1 MNPGLVALSADTTDV
16 STPFTPTD
24 PKLLS
29 LAAEDANKDPKKVN
43 VLSGMMQRMED
54 LQNPWKRFQGQMD
67 EMVARTHFQPEG
79 AMASVNEQQGRN
91 AAELQNIGTTLAQ
104 LKFLQDQQAGI
115 RAGFTGG
122 PSGAGGVGSVKGVG
136 GTSGVGGDP
145 KAQSGYMYKGIP
157 LTNMEYENLAMR
169 GLDPAE
175 FKAAFKDMT
184 NINTREQAKFGG
196 PEGQRVQ
203 EVDVVAYDKNG
214 KLNSFRIPLTI
225 NEKRDYENGI
235 LPYQIREAGYTAKK
249 PVQKKASGG
258 VVLQNYLAGGGQP
271 TQPMGAEVEVGPL
284 YTDAGVEMPNTA
296 PVRQPGMLE
305 NALTALSSP
314 AQAQQAVIPNRQ
326 FDPQYQRESAISEQK
341 NAETMA
347 QEKNKAE
354 LASTT
359 ESRKKAGELI
369 SSIGAEA
376 IHYKNIE
383 GIAQAIIDAAK
394 EHPKDFGYSSQED
407 SLLSYPLTALG
418 AIPYLG
424 PNVQA
429 GAEKIKALAQ
439 GEGAVGRRAL
449 TNTNAQQLGMDYV
462 RESLANT
469 GAKMGLGLTNILA
482 EAKGVGIANT
492 PEQNLL
498 QATKIK
504 YMAKEY
510 QELAK
515 KWQEYQKKN
524 RNPDPLAF
532 LSSPEVLAI
541 QEDTQVKIK
550 QDTEPYLK
558 KPKNGTKGTDIDG
571 NEFVWKDGKPM
582 RIKQ

>member
-1 MNPGLVALSADTTDV
+1 
-16 STPFTPTD
+16 
-24 PKLLS
+24 
-29 LAAEDANKDPKKVN
+29 
-43 VLSGMMQRMED
+43 
-54 LQNPWKRFQGQMD
+54 
-67 EMVARTHFQPEG
+67 
-79 AMASVNEQQGRN
+79 
-91 AAELQNIGTTLAQ
+91 
-104 LKFLQDQQAGI
+104 
-115 RAGFTGG
+115 
-122 PSGAGGVGSVKGVG
+122 
-136 GTSGVGGDP
+136 
-145 KAQSGYMYKGIP
+145 
-157 LTNMEYENLAMR
+157 MEYENLAMR

-184 NINTREQAKFGG
+184 NINTREEAKFRG
-196 PEGQRVQ
+196 PEAYKTS

-225 NEKRDYENGI
+225 NEQRDYQNGI
-235 LPYQIREAGYTAKK
+235 LPYQIREAGYLAKPPIK
-249 PVQKKASGG
+249 KKASGG
-258 VVLQNYLAGGGQP
+258 IMLQNHLAVGGQP
-271 TQPMGAEVEVGPL
+271 MQPMGAEVEVGPL
-284 YTDAGVEMPNTA
+284 YTDAGVEIPNTA

-314 AQAQQAVIPNRQ
+314 AQAQQVVIPNRQ
-326 FDPQYQRESAISEQK
+326 FDPQYQRESAISTQK
-341 NAETMA
+341 SAETME
-347 QEKNKAE
+347 QNKNQAE

-369 SSIGAEA
+369 ASIGAEA

-418 AIPYLG
+418 AIPYLGG

-558 KPKNGTKGTDIDG
+558 KPKDGTKSVDKNG
-571 NEFVWKDGKPM
+571 NEIIWKDGKYM
-582 RIKQ
+582 RIKP